1 MVIKSPVERSE
12 NFMKK
17 IAHITTSS
25 ISHKILVDKLTVLQK
40 KGYDIHFISSK
51 EGYDAEL
58 MKNYNFTL
66 KFIKMRRK
74 INIFSDFISIIK
86 MTRLLRQE
94 KYDIVHTHTA
104 KAGVIGRI
112 AAKLAKIPIVVHTSH
127 GLPFYENQSLLKNK
141 MYRLFEKIGS
151 YFCDAISSQNKEDL
165 EEMKKFAPNKSVFYE
180 GNGVD
185 LQLLDRL
192 REEISSEGLKDI
204 EKQLN
209 IKESTKIILVGAR
222 FEPIKNHDFL
232 LQGLRELKKLQA
244 DFVCILAGKG
254 VLKNEIKSKIDQY
267 GLSKHVIM
275 IGYQLNIYPY
285 IELADIV
292 ALTSIK
298 EGIPRII
305 MEAMSYEKPIV
316 ATNVLGTRELVIHET
331 NGLLVSLQDVN
342 YLACA
347 FHRLLKD
354 DHLRKTYGLAGRK
367 IIESKFTEEIVVD
380 RLVDMYTEI
389 EGKSKKFSYIN

>member
-141 MYRLFEKIGS
+141 RCI
-151 YFCDAISSQNKEDL
+151 
-165 EEMKKFAPNKSVFYE
+165 FY
-180 GNGVD
+180 
-185 LQLLDRL
+185 LKQLLYL
-192 REEISSEGLKDI
+192 F
-204 EKQLN
+204 
-209 IKESTKIILVGAR
+209 AM
-222 FEPIKNHDFL
+222 PFL
-232 LQGLRELKKLQA
+232 LKIKK
-244 DFVCILAGKG
+244 IW
-254 VLKNEIKSKIDQY
+254 
-267 GLSKHVIM
+267 
-275 IGYQLNIYPY
+275 
-285 IELADIV
+285 
-292 ALTSIK
+292 
-298 EGIPRII
+298 R
-305 MEAMSYEKPIV
+305 
-316 ATNVLGTRELVIHET
+316 R
-331 NGLLVSLQDVN
+331 
-342 YLACA
+342 
-347 FHRLLKD
+347 
-354 DHLRKTYGLAGRK
+354 
-367 IIESKFTEEIVVD
+367 
-380 RLVDMYTEI
+380 
-389 EGKSKKFSYIN
+389 